1 MSEYDY
7 MQGKN
12 RVESI
17 LDNHMRIEEKEK
29 LPSDGNFTFENG
41 YRTWLTSIF
50 IDIRDSSV
58 LFTSENQE
66 ETAKIIRAFVSELI
80 EILRDDDDFMLEIG
94 IRGDCVYAIYN
105 TPTKRDIFKC
115 AEKTFYANTF
125 INMFN
130 KMLEK
135 RSIASIRVGIGMSTG
150 HDLVIKTGRKGV
162 GINEKVWI
170 GKAVT
175 EASNLSSLGDKD
187 GCSRLMYSSLSY
199 NNFINELQKV
209 CKGNVKSW
217 FYPIKYNESIIYN
230 TNIIQL
236 NFDN

>member
-17 LDNHMRIEEKEK
+17 LDNYMRIEEKKK
-29 LPSDGNFTFENG
+29 LPSDGDFTFENG

-105 TPTKRDIFKC
+105 TPLISDELRC
-115 AEKTFYANTF
+115 ADKTFYANTF

-130 KMLEK
+130 EIL
-135 RSIASIRVGIGMSTG
+135 RSRGIDSIRAGIEMSTG
-150 HDLVIKTGRKGV
+150 YDLVIKTGRKGV
-162 GINEKVWI
+162 GINEKVWV

-175 EASNLSSLGDKD
+175 EASNLSSLGDKH
-187 GCSRLMYSSLSY
+187 GYKRLMYSSLSY
-199 NNFINELQKV
+199 YYFIDGLQNRNRSQ
-209 CKGNVKSW
+209 NVIEWFKSICH
-217 FYPIKYNESIIYN
+217 PIPNMGTIYN
-230 TNIIQL
+230 ADITK
-236 NFDN
+236 